1 MTILCLKKKG
11 QWIFFTLILKLFR
24 VLFITYWFCVL
35 KAVKDRF
42 CSKLQKCEY
51 NSNLQLPKPAPVLH
65 PAQAEVECFGCCYLS
80 LWKES
85 RAQVSIFRN
94 NYAFVH

>member
-65 PAQAEVECFGCCYLS
+65 PAQAGVFWLLLS
-80 LWKES
+80 KPLERVQSTGQHFQK
-85 RAQVSIFRN
+85 
-94 NYAFVH
+94 